1 MRIAAAAALALAL
14 AAGCGEDPESDP
26 LAPER
31 PPERAPEAN
40 GLSQDDAAMARTV
53 ATYFERNA
61 TGTAFYDEI
70 ERVSVREGVITV
82 ETTLRLSGRLE
93 GAARDICDLI
103 QGSDEADFTP
113 GHSVTGRGPKVVC
126 PHRTE

>member
-1 MRIAAAAALALAL
+1 MRFAPTAAVVIALALA
-14 AAGCGEDPESDP
+14 GCGDDPESEP

-31 PPERAPEAN
+31 APSDGIQAD

-53 ATYFERNA
+53 ARYFDRNGGA
-61 TGTAFYDEI
+61 LRDAI

-82 ETTLRLSGRLE
+82 HTSLVLTGRRE
-93 GAARDICDLI
+93 GDARAICDLI

-113 GHSVTGRGPKVVC
+113 GHTVEGSGPEVTCR
-126 PHRTE
+126 HRTQ